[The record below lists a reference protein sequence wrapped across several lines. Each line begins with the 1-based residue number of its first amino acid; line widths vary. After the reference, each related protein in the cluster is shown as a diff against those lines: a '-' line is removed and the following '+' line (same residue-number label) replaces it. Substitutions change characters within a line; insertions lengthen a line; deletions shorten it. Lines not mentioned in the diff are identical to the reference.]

1 MALTGSTPA
10 GASHQLQTMQLAEVG
25 KLFIG
30 GQYFILLLH
39 LLSSLNCFFCDIFFL
54 FYFHCFVMLAG
65 LVCKATLSHIM

>member
-39 LLSSLNCFFCDIFFL
+39 LLSSLNCFFVIFS
-54 FYFHCFVMLAG
+54 FYFIFIAL
-65 LVCKATLSHIM
+65 